1 METNEQMKLFEDKA
15 FIKIEGPVIAG
26 WHDCQFKE
34 LLATQDEKYEGQL
47 DGQLIKWVG
56 KPIPKDIMADVL
68 ALVKHYPRMEVQI
81 CLYYNSKEGQWLAH
95 VPKQKGTPAHVSYN
109 DEEYVPPK
117 GYYFTG
123 TIHTHP
129 NMGAFWSGTD
139 TNDQTKKTG
148 LHIVL
153 GLKEGVLDNFL
164 VSVFFNGVRYDQD
177 KSVVE
182 IPDLN
187 ELPEA
192 KKEWLDAVEEVYE
205 PEVVKDLNKDLI
217 KPTSEYVDM
226 YRKYL
231 AGAPKKGSSM
241 WGLADDP
248 GWEYDEDGW
257 PYAAS
262 SISSRADK
270 HGVLMD
276 VFDTLMQHCS
286 DDEIYEAA
294 AEMMEAIGETSIA
307 DTIKEARLEDRE
319 SNSKCSISM

>member
-1 METNEQMKLFEDKA
+1 MEPNNEQMKLFEDKA
-15 FIKIEGPVIAG
+15 FIKIEGPVMAG
-26 WHDCQFKE
+26 WHQCQFKE
-34 LLATQDEKYEGQL
+34 LLATQDQPYDGQL

-95 VPKQKGTPAHVSYN
+95 VPKQKGTPAHVSYS
-109 DEEYVPPK
+109 DEEYEPPK

-129 NMGAFWSGTD
+129 NIIPTWSTTD
-139 TNDQTKKTG
+139 MNDQTKKTG
-148 LHIVL
+148 LHVVL
-153 GLKEGVLDNFL
+153 GLKEGILDNFL

-205 PEVVKDLNKDLI
+205 PEVAKEIKQDL
-217 KPTSEYVDM
+217 TSSCTAKYKQYLSN
-226 YRKYL
+226 YRDDDFWGSGELDDWKYD
-231 AGAPKKGSSM
+231 SR
-241 WGLADDP
+241 GL
-248 GWEYDEDGW
+248 
-257 PYAAS
+257 
-262 SISSRADK
+262 
-270 HGVLMD
+270 
-276 VFDTLMQHCS
+276 
-286 DDEIYEAA
+286 
-294 AEMMEAIGETSIA
+294 
-307 DTIKEARLEDRE
+307 TITWY
-319 SNSKCSISM
+319 KCSVYLTRNYSPFKE